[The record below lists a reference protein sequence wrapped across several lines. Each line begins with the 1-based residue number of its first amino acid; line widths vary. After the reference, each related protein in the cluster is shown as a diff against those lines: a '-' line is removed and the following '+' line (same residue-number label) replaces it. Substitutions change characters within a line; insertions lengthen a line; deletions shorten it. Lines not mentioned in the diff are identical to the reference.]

1 MERSKSDGGGC
12 VGSVGANESEKK
24 EEKEGRWP
32 GGVGIGLAVC

>member
-1 MERSKSDGGGC
+1 MVGG

-24 EEKEGRWP
+24 EEQGRWP